1 MNAKWRSIAVLS
13 IAEVMALG
21 LWFSMTAVIPA
32 LRREAGL
39 GDFEAAMLSSSV
51 SLGFVAGTLM
61 SAILGLAD
69 RLDPRRFFMVSA
81 LLAASA
87 NLATLALVPD
97 WSAVAVLRFLTGA
110 CVAGIYPVGMKV
122 IAGWARAERGYS
134 DMGLLAGLL
143 VGAITFGTGAPHL
156 FNAFGGTD
164 WRFTIVLASALAA
177 AAALLVN
184 FVQLGPR
191 HTRSPRFEPGYILT
205 GWRNK
210 ALRLANFG
218 YFGHMW
224 ELYAMWG
231 WLGVFLYA
239 SFSVSMAGD
248 TESAARYAGL
258 AAFAAIGGGGF
269 IGCLLGG
276 AFADRI
282 GRTTVT
288 MAALAVSGVCSATVG
303 FLFAGP
309 AWPLVALCL
318 VWGVAVVADSAQFS
332 SSVMELSDPAH
343 TGTMVTV
350 QICAGFLL
358 TLLALHLLPPLVD
371 LVGWRYAFVFL
382 VPGPIFGFV
391 AMARLRA
398 HPDSVKLA
406 GGRR

>member
-1 MNAKWRSIAVLS
+1 M
-13 IAEVMALG
+13 G

-39 GDFEAAMLSSSV
+39 GDFEAAMLSSAV
-51 SLGFVAGTLM
+51 SLGFVAGTLA

-69 RLDPRRFFMVSA
+69 RLDPRRFFTASA
-81 LLAASA
+81 LLAAAA
-87 NLATLALVPD
+87 NLAILGLAPD
-97 WSAVAVLRFLTGA
+97 WSAVAVLRFLTGV
-110 CVAGIYPVGMKV
+110 CVAGMYPVGMKI
-122 IAGWARAERGYS
+122 IAGWARVERGHS

-143 VGAITFGTGAPHL
+143 VGALTLGTGAPHL

-177 AAALLVN
+177 VAALLVN
-184 FVQLGPR
+184 FVRLGPR
-191 HTRSPRFEPGYILT
+191 HARSPRFEPAYILT
-205 GWRNK
+205 AWRNK

-239 SFSVSMAGD
+239 SFSVSMPGD
-248 TESAARYAGL
+248 AADAARYAGL
-258 AAFAAIGGGGF
+258 ATFAAIGAGGF

-276 AFADRI
+276 ALADRV

-288 MAALAVSGVCSATVG
+288 MAALAVSGACSASVG
-303 FLFAGP
+303 FLFGGP
-309 AWPLVALCL
+309 AWALVALCL
-318 VWGVAVVADSAQFS
+318 VWGASVVADSAQFS

-350 QICAGFLL
+350 QICVGFTL

-382 VPGPIFGFV
+382 VPGPVFGFA

-398 HPDSVKLA
+398 HPDAAKLA